1 MSFQH
6 LVLMACLKFKQLS
19 KILSLISNR
28 PLYTNENKRRYNEQL
43 VNERDA
49 QLRVSLAFFDH
60 CRDQF
65 FFNFNEE
72 VVDLVIVYE
81 VIRHLALS
89 GVSFEEMLRIEDLRD
104 QVNLLLHL

>member
-19 KILSLISNR
+19 KILSLISSR
-28 PLYTNENKRRYNEQL
+28 PLYTNEKKGRYNEQL
-43 VNERDA
+43 VNQRDA
-49 QLRVSLAFFDH
+49 QLWVALALFDH

-65 FFNFNEE
+65 FFDLNEE
-72 VVDLVIVYE
+72 VIDLVVIYE
-81 VIRHLALS
+81 VSRHLGLS
-89 GVSFEEMLRIEDLRD
+89 GVSFEDMLRIENLRD